1 MRPALSS
8 MALLQNCRIIAVECE
23 ARTKRLADALSRAT
37 GRQIE
42 VRVVIDPSVVG
53 GAVAKIGDEIFD
65 GSVRSRLLEARE
77 HLTGTTT
84 GSG

>member
-1 MRPALSS
+1 
-8 MALLQNCRIIAVECE
+8 
-23 ARTKRLADALSRAT
+23 
-37 GRQIE
+37 
-42 VRVVIDPSVVG
+42 VVG
-53 GAVAKIGDEIFD
+53 GAVARIGDEIFD